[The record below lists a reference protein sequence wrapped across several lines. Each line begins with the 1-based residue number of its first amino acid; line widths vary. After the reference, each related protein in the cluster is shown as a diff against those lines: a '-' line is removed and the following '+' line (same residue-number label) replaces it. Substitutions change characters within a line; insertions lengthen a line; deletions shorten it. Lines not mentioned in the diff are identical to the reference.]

1 MKKINDLRDFDLAIV
16 DIETTGI
23 KLKSEI
29 IEIGLIKISPYNFSI
44 IDEWEIKIK
53 PQRLMDAEP
62 EALKITGYNE
72 KEWEAGVSEE
82 EGIAAFLAKTENCIL
97 VGHNLSFDLM
107 HLTQSIERNKM
118 RPTFWYKSVDTFT
131 LAWQKL
137 RNDPR
142 IKSLSLDELA
152 RYFGI
157 SPEPPHRALN
167 DCKTTYK
174 VFLKLLSI

>member
-1 MKKINDLRDFDLAIV
+1 MKINRNVKDFNLAIV

-23 KLKSEI
+23 TLDKEI
-29 IEIGLIKISPYNFSI
+29 IEIGLIKMSPYNFAV
-44 IDEWEIKIK
+44 IDEWEIRIRPQK
-53 PQRLMDAEP
+53 PESADQ

-72 KEWEAGVSEE
+72 REWENAVSEE
-82 EGIAAFLAKTENCIL
+82 EAIKKFLEKTEGCIL
-97 VGHNLSFDLM
+97 IGHNLSFDLM
-107 HLTQSIERNKM
+107 HLTQAIERHKL
-118 RPTFWYKSVDTFT
+118 RPTFWYKSIDTFT

-142 IKSLSLDELA
+142 IRSLSLDELA

-157 SPEPPHRALN
+157 EAEPAHRALN

-174 VFLKLLSI
+174 VFLKLISL